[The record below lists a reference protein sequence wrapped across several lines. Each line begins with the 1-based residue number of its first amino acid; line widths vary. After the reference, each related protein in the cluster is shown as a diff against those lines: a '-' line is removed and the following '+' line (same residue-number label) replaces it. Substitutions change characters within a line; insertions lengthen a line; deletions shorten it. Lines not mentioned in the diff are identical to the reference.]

1 MSSQIFSCA
10 LNPFSFCFLLLLLK
24 YQTPNA
30 MAPATAAPIPSVVG
44 SATDMSLFAIHVI

>member
-1 MSSQIFSCA
+1 
-10 LNPFSFCFLLLLLK
+10 
-24 YQTPNA
+24 